1 MRIIDAIL
9 PADLDQYGIESREAD
24 GLTGVVA
31 APFLHADF
39 AHLMANTVPFL
50 ILGCLVALRF
60 GRFWAITAT
69 IAVGSGIGVW
79 LVGPANTITV
89 GASGVVFG
97 YLTFLLA
104 AGVLTRNW
112 VDVLIGLGVLFLY
125 GGLLV
130 GALPFGVGPG
140 VSWQARLIGRHQRS
154 PGGGIVCPG
163 RRNVS
168 SMPRNEGSK
177 RLQKPRCRSTTCTS
191 LARYH
196 LVQSYPA
203 PAVPPPG

>member
-1 MRIIDAIL
+1 MRVVPVFILAGLMWLLEIIDAIL

-140 VSWQARLIGRHQRS
+140 VSWQAHLM
-154 PGGGIVCPG
+154 GGISGVLAAALFA
-163 RRNVS
+163 RQ
-168 SMPRNEGSK
+168 SK
-177 RLQKPRCRSTTCTS
+177 RVVHAAQ
-191 LARYH
+191 
-196 LVQSYPA
+196 
-203 PAVPPPG
+203 